1 MLRERENCP
10 NLRQLYV
17 LKINKYVQRFPN
29 FQVPLDFPSEVGR
42 SESALCLL
50 KSGLPY
56 TLTLWVG
63 RQDEI
68 FGLLSDLMSVLLY
81 DLHVYISI

>member
-1 MLRERENCP
+1 MF
-10 NLRQLYV
+10 
-17 LKINKYVQRFPN
+17 KDFPN
-29 FQVPLDFPSEVGR
+29 FQISLDFPSQVGR

-68 FGLLSDLMSVLLY
+68 LVLLSDLMSVLASVSL
-81 DLHVYISI
+81 